1 LYTEVGGERNKA
13 AEQNGKMGNFGRK
26 RPRYFLKL
34 GRFSDAPSV
43 SVGFLPGGV
52 RSAGEGRVTI
62 GASHRL
68 KADVPTRLW
77 GDGAAGNGQTS
88 VRRECAASFVAGTT
102 VSGARPA

>member
-1 LYTEVGGERNKA
+1 
-13 AEQNGKMGNFGRK
+13 MGNFGRK
-26 RPRYFLKL
+26 RPRYFSKL

-43 SVGFLPGGV
+43 SVRFLPGGV
-52 RSAGEGRVTI
+52 RSAGEGRATI

-68 KADVPTRLW
+68 KADVQTRLC
-77 GDGAAGNGQTS
+77 GDGSTWDGQTS